1 MPVKNPSMIL
11 THFAYV
17 SQVKR
22 RQKALLGPMVL
33 ITSCSFVEYQLRK
46 AGETGYDLT
55 MLYFERDLS

>member
-1 MPVKNPSMIL
+1 MFL

-33 ITSCSFVEYQLRK
+33 ITSCSFVEYQLRM
-46 AGETGYDLT
+46 APETGFDLT